1 MTDTHTIYD
10 DIAKMLQELHG
21 RFGNELFDDRRRLV
35 SLMADKLPDAR
46 REIRVLGNIVDEGV
60 PQKLLSSKRH
70 LVGMEMDRAV
80 DQLEA
85 ETGMR
90 RDIAQGHVRALAH
103 ALGLGPPPSI
113 YEDAGSNMPPVAPEP
128 ISQPDEWAGL
138 SEPVKTDKQSDE
150 QPELREE
157 PDTLRRK
164 KARKK
169 DNTPK
174 YLWWGMGVFLTLFV
188 LYLIGDAE
196 TGDDV
201 AQGSDYAG
209 ELTDY
214 GVSEQ
219 AELQSNLGS
228 PTPMSIPG
236 AVRVTTDD
244 VKLSLESDTPPL
256 LVDVLAS
263 NHQTTLQGAVF
274 VPSGGAP
281 GNFNDNAQRDFSKAL
296 AKVSGGQK
304 SRVLVFFCAGPSCWE
319 SYNAALR
326 ALHAGYTNIQWYRGG
341 LAAWSAAQLPMGNTP
356 AAQGSGAN
364 FSNGSSLSM
373 VTPPSATVSPATAP
387 PGAEAFLRNIYA
399 RYDANGDGVEVS
411 QSVLTASTYRKV
423 MAAGDPGLGAFE
435 ADPVCQCQDWDNIK
449 VTGIKITSAD
459 ANSSN
464 AEVRFRDTSGPS
476 RTVRYR
482 LRHDGSGWRVEDVS
496 LTGGQMLL
504 ATLQ

>member
-1 MTDTHTIYD
+1 MADGHTIYD
-10 DIAKMLQELHG
+10 EMAKMLSELHG

-35 SLMADKLPDAR
+35 SLMADKMPDAR
-46 REIRVLGNIVDEGV
+46 REIRVLGNIIDEGV

-113 YEDAGSNMPPVAPEP
+113 YEDAGSNRPQSAREA

-138 SEPVKTDKQSDE
+138 SEPVKTDDQSDE
-150 QPELREE
+150 RPEQLEQQQVLRQKKK
-157 PDTLRRK
+157 RR
-164 KARKK
+164 K

-174 YLWWGMGVFLTLFV
+174 YLWWIMGVFLTLFV
-188 LYLIGDAE
+188 LYLIEDADTE
-196 TGDDV
+196 DV
-201 AQGSDYAG
+201 VTQGSDYAG

-214 GVSEQ
+214 GIPEQ

-228 PTPMSIPG
+228 PTPMTIPG

-281 GNFNDNAQRDFSKAL
+281 GNFNDNAQRDFSQAL
-296 AKVSGGQK
+296 AKLLGGQK
-304 SRVLVFFCAGPSCWE
+304 DRVLVFFCAGPSCWE

-326 ALHAGYTNIQWYRGG
+326 ALYAGYTNIQWYRGG

-356 AAQGSGAN
+356 AAQGASAN
-364 FSNGSSLSM
+364 FSNGSS
-373 VTPPSATVSPATAP
+373 PPVETSPPATAP

-399 RYDANGDGVEVS
+399 RYDANGEGVEDPR
-411 QSVLTASTYRKV
+411 SVLTAATYRKV
-423 MAAGDPGLGAFE
+423 MAAGDPALGVFE
-435 ADPVCQCQDWDNIK
+435 SDPVCQCQDWDNIK
-449 VTGIKITSAD
+449 ITGIKITSAD

-464 AEVRFRDTSGPS
+464 AEVRFRDVSGPS
-476 RTVRYR
+476 KTVRYR

-504 ATLQ
+504 AAL

>member
-1 MTDTHTIYD
+1 MADQNPLYD
-10 DIAKMLQELHG
+10 DLAAVLQELHG

-35 SLMADKLPDAR
+35 SLMADKMPDAR

-60 PQKLLSSKRH
+60 PGKLLSSKRH
-70 LVGMEMDRAV
+70 LAGMEMDRAV

-113 YEDAGSNMPPVAPEP
+113 YEDAGSTTPQAAPEP
-128 ISQPDEWAGL
+128 VSQPDEWAGL
-138 SEPVKTDKQSDE
+138 SEPVKTDEQSDR
-150 QPELREE
+150 QPLEE
-157 PDTLRRK
+157 PEK
-164 KARKK
+164 PRKK
-169 DNTPK
+169 DNAPK
-174 YLWWGMGVFLTLFV
+174 YLWWTMGVFLTLFV

-196 TGDDV
+196 TGKDG

-214 GVSEQ
+214 GISEQ

-228 PTPMSIPG
+228 PTPMTIPG

-244 VKLSLESDTPPL
+244 VKLSLESDMPPL

-263 NHQTTLQGAVF
+263 NHQTTLLGAVF

-281 GNFNDNAQRDFSKAL
+281 GNFNDNAQRDFSNAL
-296 AKVSGGQK
+296 AKVSNGRK
-304 SRVLVFFCAGPSCWE
+304 DRVLIFFCAGPSCWE

-326 ALHAGYTNIQWYRGG
+326 ALHAGYANVQWYRGG
-341 LAAWSAAQLPMGNTP
+341 LAAWSEAGLPTSTTP
-356 AAQGSGAN
+356 AALGASAN
-364 FSNGSSLSM
+364 FGNGRSLSV
-373 VTPPSATVSPATAP
+373 VTSPPATMPPATAP

-399 RYDANGDGVEVS
+399 RYDANGDGVEDP

-423 MAAGDPGLGAFE
+423 MAAGDPGLGVFE
-435 ADPVCQCQDWDNIK
+435 SDPVCQCQDWDNIK
-449 VTGIKITSAD
+449 ITGIKITSAD
-459 ANSSN
+459 VNSSN

-476 RTVRYR
+476 KTVRYR

-504 ATLQ
+504 ASLQ